1 MAQTPQVDLFD
12 PTFKANPYPTYA
24 ELRSEAPVY
33 RAELPDGRGVWLV
46 TRYDDVVA
54 VLKDERFAK
63 DWRSAMTPEQLAQ
76 IPPIPEVMKPLSE
89 NMLDKDPPDH
99 ERLRR
104 LVSKAFTPRLI
115 ERMRPRVQEI
125 ADTLLDAV
133 EDKGGMDLIDDYAFP
148 LPITVIAELLGV
160 PVEDRNRF
168 REWSNAAVSG
178 DTTQEYVEKI
188 LLPHMQ
194 AFIDYLRALFEEKR
208 ENPKDDLISALVLA
222 EEAGDKLSE
231 DELLAM
237 VFLLLVAGHETTVNL
252 IGNGTLAL
260 LQNPDQLQKL
270 KDDPSLIK
278 PAIEELLRY
287 DGPVET
293 STERFARED
302 VAIGD
307 TVIPKGEMV
316 MVVIGRRSRPGA
328 VPEGGHAGHRPR
340 GQQTPRVRQG
350 HPPLPG
356 RAARPDGGPDRPR
369 HPAAPDA
376 RPAAQRFARVA
387 DLAPRHGA
395 TRPERVARGVLKSH
409 IAKPSP
415 NAPLIFRAPSEPTI
429 TLSFSIL

>member
-1 MAQTPQVDLFD
+1 MAQTPRVDLFD

-24 ELRSEAPVY
+24 ELRSGAPVY

-76 IPPIPEVMKPLSE
+76 IPPIPEVMRPLSE

-133 EDKGGMDLIDDYAFP
+133 EDKEGMDLIDDYAFP

-316 MVVIGRRSRPGA
+316 MVVIAAADHDPARFPEPDTLDIARADNKHLAFGKGIHHCLGAPLARMEGQIALGTLLRRMPDLRLKGSPESLTWRPGM
-328 VPEGGHAGHRPR
+328 VLR
-340 GQQTPRVRQG
+340 GLKG
-350 HPPLPG
+350 LPVE
-356 RAARPDGGPDRPR
+356 
-369 HPAAPDA
+369 
-376 RPAAQRFARVA
+376 F
-387 DLAPRHGA
+387 
-395 TRPERVARGVLKSH
+395 
-409 IAKPSP
+409 
-415 NAPLIFRAPSEPTI
+415 
-429 TLSFSIL
+429 

>member
-1 MAQTPQVDLFD
+1 
-12 PTFKANPYPTYA
+12 
-24 ELRSEAPVY
+24 
-33 RAELPDGRGVWLV
+33 
-46 TRYDDVVA
+46 
-54 VLKDERFAK
+54 
-63 DWRSAMTPEQLAQ
+63 
-76 IPPIPEVMKPLSE
+76 
-89 NMLDKDPPDH
+89 MLDKDPPDH

-133 EDKGGMDLIDDYAFP
+133 KKKDKGGMDLIDDYAFP

-160 PVEDRNRF
+160 TAEDRNRF
-168 REWSNAAVSG
+168 REWSDAAVSG

-194 AFIDYLRALFEEKR
+194 AFIAYLRGLFEEKR
-208 ENPKDDLISALVLA
+208 RDPKDDLISALVLA

-307 TVIPKGEMV
+307 MVIPKGEMV
-316 MVVIGRRSRPGA
+316 MVVIAAADHDPERFPEPDAMDIARADNKHLAFGKGIHHCLGAPLARMEGQIALGTLLRRMPDLRLKSSPESLTWRPGM
-328 VPEGGHAGHRPR
+328 VLR
-340 GQQTPRVRQG
+340 GLTG
-350 HPPLPG
+350 LPVE
-356 RAARPDGGPDRPR
+356 
-369 HPAAPDA
+369 
-376 RPAAQRFARVA
+376 F
-387 DLAPRHGA
+387 
-395 TRPERVARGVLKSH
+395 
-409 IAKPSP
+409 
-415 NAPLIFRAPSEPTI
+415 
-429 TLSFSIL
+429 

>member
-12 PTFKANPYPTYA
+12 PTFKANPYRTYA

-168 REWSNAAVSG
+168 REWSDAAVSG

-194 AFIDYLRALFEEKR
+194 AFIEYLRALFEEKR

-237 VFLLLVAGHETTVNL
+237 VFLLLIAGHETTVNL

-302 VAIGD
+302 VTIGD

-316 MVVIGRRSRPGA
+316 MVVIAAADHDPERFSEPDTLDIARADNKHLAFGKGIHHCLGAPLARMEGQIALGTLLRRMPDLRLKGSPESLTWRPGM
-328 VPEGGHAGHRPR
+328 VLR
-340 GQQTPRVRQG
+340 GLKG
-350 HPPLPG
+350 LPVE
-356 RAARPDGGPDRPR
+356 
-369 HPAAPDA
+369 
-376 RPAAQRFARVA
+376 F
-387 DLAPRHGA
+387 
-395 TRPERVARGVLKSH
+395 
-409 IAKPSP
+409 
-415 NAPLIFRAPSEPTI
+415 
-429 TLSFSIL
+429 